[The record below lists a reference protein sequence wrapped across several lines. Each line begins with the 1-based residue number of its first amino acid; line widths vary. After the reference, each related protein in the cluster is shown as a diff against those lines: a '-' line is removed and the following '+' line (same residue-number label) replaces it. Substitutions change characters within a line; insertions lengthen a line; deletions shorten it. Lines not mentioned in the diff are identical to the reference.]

1 MSEYQYY
8 EFVAID
14 RPLTKKEVAEL
25 RACSSRAMIT
35 STGFVNDYQWG
46 DLKADP
52 ADWME
57 RYFDAFVYTANWC
70 SCRFALRLPHEA
82 FSKAQ
87 LKSFTSGFSLTADH
101 AGTHWIMT
109 WSLNEGQNYDR
120 FDQETGQGWMG
131 RLIPLR
137 DELLRGDLRP
147 LYLGWLAG
155 VSAGEVDDDMVEPE
169 VPPGLSTLSAAQQA
183 LVEFLEIDVDLVEAA
198 SAASPPDWQDDDSV
212 EVWVE
217 ELARHDIHYVLNLLL
232 LGASHQAERWAKSSF
247 RTWQK
252 ASGSSEPLSL
262 PLRQVAALRA
272 MAEKANKLRQEQEAI
287 EYARHEAKQRKQR
300 EAYLRQLL
308 INAEQHW
315 KTIDQ
320 LAERGT
326 ASGYE
331 AAKCAIVDLADAYAF
346 TSDQNTFDKALQRF
360 MVRHSKR
367 AALVRRLVEV
377 GLWKK

>member
-14 RPLTKKEVAEL
+14 QPLTKKEVAEL
-25 RACSSRAMIT
+25 RACSSRATIT
-35 STGFVNDYQWG
+35 STVFVNDYQWG

-57 RYFDAFVYTANWC
+57 RYFDAFVYTTNWC
-70 SCRFALRLPHEA
+70 SCRFALRLPDEA

-87 LKSFTSGFSLTADH
+87 LKPFASGFSLTADH
-101 AGTHWIMT
+101 AGTHWILT
-109 WSLNEGQNYDR
+109 WSLDDGQNYDR
-120 FDQETGQGWMG
+120 FDKETGQGWMG

-137 DELLRGDLRP
+137 DELLRGDLRS

-155 VSAGEVDDDMVEPE
+155 VSAGEVDADMFEPE
-169 VPPGLSTLSAAQQA
+169 VPPGLSVLSAAQQA
-183 LVEFLEIDVDLVEAA
+183 LVEFLEIDVDLVGAA
-198 SAASPPDWQDDDSV
+198 AAASPPDWQDDDSV

-217 ELARHDIHYVLNLLL
+217 ELARHDIHYVVNLLL
-232 LGASHQAERWAKSSF
+232 HGASHQAERWAKSSF

-252 ASGSSEPLSL
+252 ESGSSESP
-262 PLRQVAALRA
+262 PVPPRQAAALRA
-272 MAEKANKLRQEQEAI
+272 MAGKANKLRQEREAR
-287 EYARHEAKQRKQR
+287 EHARHEAKQRMQR
-300 EAYLRQLL
+300 EAYLRQLHT
-308 INAEQHW
+308 NAEQHW

-320 LAERGT
+320 LAARGI

-331 AAKCAIVDLADAYAF
+331 AAKCAIVDLADAYALA
-346 TSDQNTFDKALQRF
+346 SDRRTFDQALRRF
-360 MVRHSKR
+360 MVRHAKR
-367 AALVRRLVEV
+367 AAFVRRLVEV